1 MSCPN
6 VTECACP
13 KKTCPN
19 NNGDK
24 SNRNHYEVL
33 KNLKPFETWK
43 VIAAIQALSM

>member
-6 VTECACP
+6 VKESACP

-19 NNGDK
+19 NSDK

-33 KNLKPFETWK
+33 KK
-43 VIAAIQALSM
+43 ALLEIK